1 MANNG
6 IIDSFARI
14 ELKYRV
20 PASKYEALLQK
31 LSDYVEPDEYGETK
45 IFNIYYDTPDY
56 RLIRRSISKPVYK
69 EKLRLRTYR
78 MPKDTTGAFIEIKKK
93 YAGVV
98 YKRRITLP
106 YSIAKWHLDYKIPF
120 REMENRYLDDK
131 SFFTDAQIE
140 KEINSMIDNYKTLIP
155 AMVIIYDRTAYRGI
169 EDPDFRITF
178 DRDIKWRDT
187 DLDISKGAYGTNL
200 LKKGER
206 LMEIKIAGAMP
217 IEIARIL
224 SELKIYKSSYSK
236 YGSGY
241 LQLLEREKYEKG
253 IRKYV

>member
-1 MANNG
+1 
-6 IIDSFARI
+6 
-14 ELKYRV
+14 
-20 PASKYEALLQK
+20 
-31 LSDYVEPDEYGETK
+31 
-45 IFNIYYDTPDY
+45 
-56 RLIRRSISKPVYK
+56 
-69 EKLRLRTYR
+69 
-78 MPKDTTGAFIEIKKK
+78 
-93 YAGVV
+93 
-98 YKRRITLP
+98 
-106 YSIAKWHLDYKIPF
+106 
-120 REMENRYLDDK
+120 
-131 SFFTDAQIE
+131 
-140 KEINSMIDNYKTLIP
+140 MIDNYKTLIP
-155 AMVIIYDRTAYRGI
+155 AMVIIYDRAAYRGI

>member
-1 MANNG
+1 M
-6 IIDSFARI
+6 SFEDNIR
-14 ELKYRV
+14 RV
-20 PASKYEALLQK
+20 TPYTPGEQPKSDDLIKLNTNENPYPPSPKCKEAL
-31 LSDYVEPDEYGETK
+31 
-45 IFNIYYDTPDY
+45 
-56 RLIRRSISKPVYK
+56 
-69 EKLRLRTYR
+69 
-78 MPKDTTGAFIEIKKK
+78 
-93 YAGVV
+93 
-98 YKRRITLP
+98 
-106 YSIAKWHLDYKIPF
+106 
-120 REMENRYLDDK
+120 
-131 SFFTDAQIE
+131 
-140 KEINSMIDNYKTLIP
+140 
-155 AMVIIYDRTAYRGI
+155 
-169 EDPDFRITF
+169 
-178 DRDIKWRDT
+178 T